1 MNTRSRSTLPYEIAL
16 VVLTAICAIGLSII
30 ASRGSMLDGEMSGLL
45 WVFGFVV
52 ILVGW
57 VRADRRARGY
67 RAPFEFDAFVFFAW
81 PVAVPYYLCSTRGW
95 RGFLITLG
103 LVALS
108 IVPYFA
114 AGLTYALLAKR

>member
-1 MNTRSRSTLPYEIAL
+1 MNTRRRSTLPYEIAL

-30 ASRGSMLDGEMSGLL
+30 ASRGSLLEGEIPGLL

-81 PVAVPYYLCSTRGW
+81 PVAVPYYLW

-108 IVPYFA
+108 MVPYIA
-114 AGLTYALLAKR
+114 AGLTYVFLAKR